1 MRGILVLL
9 AAAFTLAAAA
19 QGKGKVDLASLRTVS
34 GEVTS
39 VSITA
44 GEKHPSFVLAADTGE
59 TLTVELGAYW
69 YLVSEGFTVAPGDQV
84 TAEVAGCINKDETE
98 VVAFSVENLTAG
110 VSIVLRDSDGS
121 PLWKGQR
128 KGRGNGQ
135 GNGQG
140 TALQAD
146 CYCTGQSVQPGTLQE
161 VQGKVKKLDVGLG
174 NHRNTVKLK
183 AAGSG
188 EYQVALGPFWYM
200 QQQGFTL
207 EKGETVRVRAIQCPD
222 CNVALSVTKVKS
234 GETLQLRNDEGVP
247 LWLY

>member
-9 AAAFTLAAAA
+9 AAAFTLAAVA
-19 QGKGKVDLASLRTVS
+19 QGRGKVDLPSLRSVS

-39 VSITA
+39 VSIAA

-59 TLTVELGAYW
+59 TLTVGLGAYW

-84 TAEVAGCINKDETE
+84 AAEVAGCINKDETE
-98 VVAFSVENLTAG
+98 VVAFSVQNLTEG
-110 VSIVLRDSDGS
+110 VSIELRASDGT
-121 PLWKGQR
+121 PLWKGHR
-128 KGRGNGQ
+128 KGRGQ

-146 CYCTGQSVQPGTLQE
+146 CYCTGQSAQPATLQE

-188 EYQVALGPFWYM
+188 KVKVALGPFWYM

-207 EKGETVRVRAIQCPD
+207 EKGETVRVRMIQCPD
-222 CNVALSVTKVKS
+222 CNVALSVTKVES